1 MADERKDD
9 QIAQD
14 DPILAEALARRDESR
29 AQVFRGRANR
39 LDANEAAAAYRG
51 MADKAAAEAKKSTA
65 ALDDIEPPQPDPEGT
80 SRQLAD
86 SEGNFAANAEVA
98 AVGGIGIKGSNSVE
112 GTDQPAATA
121 EEAGTP
127 IVEGAQKIVG
137 DQPVE
142 PKGKRNK

>member
-1 MADERKDD
+1 MADERKGD
-9 QIAQD
+9 QIAND

-29 AQVFRGRANR
+29 AQVFRARANR
-39 LDANEAAAAYRG
+39 LDGKEAAAAYRG
-51 MADKAAAEAKKSTA
+51 MADEAAAEAKKSSA
-65 ALDDIEPPQPDPEGT
+65 ALDEIEPPQPDPEGT

-112 GTDQPAATA
+112 GSDQPAATA

-127 IVEGAQKIVG
+127 IVEGAQKIIG

-142 PKGKRNK
+142 PKGKRGK